1 VKTALQQQSIS
12 AIAMPPMWLRLL
24 ADSVK
29 ELRSQCDVFYL
40 ERKSRRSFMNVI
52 LKSAGAAA
60 LVSAAVLASMTPGE
74 ARNRWIGPAAAGFA
88 AGAIVGSAATAYGS
102 GYYGPGYTYGSAYDA
117 YAYEP
122 TYAVPAYDAY
132 AYEPAPVYVAPRR
145 YYRSGSRGCVNQG
158 NYGQSVDES
167 ACNR

>member
-1 VKTALQQQSIS
+1 MSI
-12 AIAMPPMWLRLL
+12 
-24 ADSVK
+24 
-29 ELRSQCDVFYL
+29 
-40 ERKSRRSFMNVI
+40 I

-60 LVSAAVLASMTPGE
+60 LVGAVTLASMTSSE

-102 GYYGPGYTYGSAYDA
+102 GYYSPGYAYGPAYET
-117 YAYEP
+117 YAYE
-122 TYAVPAYDAY
+122 TPAYDAY
-132 AYEPAPVYVAPRR
+132 AYEAAPVYVAPRR

>member
-1 VKTALQQQSIS
+1 
-12 AIAMPPMWLRLL
+12 
-24 ADSVK
+24 
-29 ELRSQCDVFYL
+29 
-40 ERKSRRSFMNVI
+40 MNFV

-60 LVSAAVLASMTPGE
+60 LVSAAVLASTTSGE
-74 ARNRWIGPAAAGFA
+74 ARDRWIGPAAAGFA

-102 GYYGPGYTYGSAYDA
+102 GYYSPGYDA

-122 TYAVPAYDAY
+122 TYNTVPAYDAY

-145 YYRSGSRGCVNQG
+145 YYRSGSRGCATKG

>member
-1 VKTALQQQSIS
+1 
-12 AIAMPPMWLRLL
+12 
-24 ADSVK
+24 
-29 ELRSQCDVFYL
+29 
-40 ERKSRRSFMNVI
+40 MNII

-60 LVSAAVLASMTPGE
+60 LVGAMALASMTPSE

-102 GYYGPGYTYGSAYDA
+102 GYYRPGYAYGPAYET
-117 YAYEP
+117 YAYE
-122 TYAVPAYDAY
+122 TPAYDAY
-132 AYEPAPVYVAPRR
+132 AYEAAPVYAPVYAPR
-145 YYRSGSRGCVNQG
+145 YYRSGSRGCMNQG